1 MIYSKKLG
9 KCYNVKHIQQ
19 FHIGRVENK
28 TNDGVFIDFCIRCI
42 IGNREVDLT
51 ETCCKEKCCKILD
64 ELVREINHYSEKNNN
79 IIYID
84 KIIEDLK

>member
-19 FHIGRVENK
+19 IYIGRVEIK
-28 TNDGVFIDFCIRCI
+28 TNDGFFINFCIRCI